1 MNSAE
6 SPYSTKFND
15 RPIQHRQNTDDQV
28 AKYANDE
35 KVQKAPPTMPF
46 ELEKLTEILG
56 NTFVSLAELH
66 RMLGNVKSN
75 ESVDDEDIKTMQ
87 DKIDRINNLIIELPK
102 DIAKLSI

>member
-15 RPIQHRQNTDDQV
+15 TPILHRQTTDDQV
-28 AKYANDE
+28 AKYSNEE
-35 KVQKAPPTMPF
+35 KEQKAPPKMPF

-66 RMLGNVKSN
+66 RMLGNVQNNKSV
-75 ESVDDEDIKTMQ
+75 EDEDIKTMQ
-87 DKIDRINNLIIELPK
+87 DKIDKINNLIIELPK

>member
-1 MNSAE
+1 MNTAE

-15 RPIQHRQNTDDQV
+15 TPIKHRLNADDQV

-35 KVQKAPPTMPF
+35 KEQKSPPTLPF
-46 ELEKLTEILG
+46 ELEKLTEVLG

-66 RMLGNVKSN
+66 RMLGNVKRN
-75 ESVDDEDIKTMQ
+75 KSVDDGDIKKMQ
-87 DKIDRINNLIIELPK
+87 DNIDKINNLILELPK

>member
-1 MNSAE
+1 MNS
-6 SPYSTKFND
+6 PFSTKFND
-15 RPIQHRQNTDDQV
+15 KPIKHDQNTDDQV

-35 KVQKAPPTMPF
+35 KEQKAPPALPF
-46 ELEKLTEILG
+46 ELEKITEVLG

-66 RMLGNVKSN
+66 RMLGNVKN
-75 ESVDDEDIKTMQ
+75 NASVDDADIKAMQ

>member
-15 RPIQHRQNTDDQV
+15 NPIQHRQNADDQI
-28 AKYANDE
+28 AKYANEE
-35 KVQKAPPTMPF
+35 KGQKAPPTMPF
-46 ELEKLTEILG
+46 ELEKLTEVLG

-87 DKIDRINNLIIELPK
+87 DKIDRINNLIIELPR

>member
-15 RPIQHRQNTDDQV
+15 SPIKYRQNADDQI
-28 AKYANDE
+28 AKYANEE
-35 KVQKAPPTMPF
+35 KEQKAPPSLPF
-46 ELEKLTEILG
+46 ELDKLTDVLG

-75 ESVDDEDIKTMQ
+75 ESVDDDDIKAMQ
-87 DKIDRINNLIIELPK
+87 DKIDKINNLILELPT